1 MSRLVFQVPSTLS
14 APALGKSGPLEFIR
28 NEDGSSPL
36 YAGYLHG
43 TDAHLGSASAGAP
56 RTDLSGNGRTLTQIG
71 TDGVNVGQVA
81 LGFMGTGQRWLETPF
96 TGDDLAAAGVAGE
109 LTVLHFAFHPSGAG
123 SLWGGRT
130 TGSTGARFDIGS
142 DSTWNV
148 NNFARYDTAFVQGV
162 LENPIPAWRD
172 TDYYMFGGSMCLAGK
187 AMTTVRGHRGEVEV
201 NGKTLSDAIVA
212 VGGSSVIRIGSR
224 SVNTPNTTVS
234 VATLIYDRALTP
246 AEVASI
252 YAGMRALI
260 LTRLGI
266 DV

>member
-14 APALGKSGPLEFIR
+14 APALGKAGPLEFIR

-43 TDAHLGSASAGAP
+43 TDAHLGSASEGAP

-71 TDGVNVGQVA
+71 TDGVDVGQAA
-81 LGFMGTGQRWLETPF
+81 LGFMGTGQRWLEAHV
-96 TGDDLAAAGVAGE
+96 GDDLAAAGVAGE
-109 LTVLHFAFHPSGAG
+109 LTVLHFAFHPSDGG
-123 SLWGGRT
+123 VLYGGRT
-130 TGSTGARFDIGS
+130 TGSSGARFEFQ
-142 DSTWNV
+142 STASWNSS
-148 NNFARYDTAFVQGV
+148 NFARYDSAFVQGV

-172 TDYYMFGGSMCLAGK
+172 TDYYMFGGSMSLAGK

-201 NGKTLSDAIVA
+201 NGKALSDAIVA